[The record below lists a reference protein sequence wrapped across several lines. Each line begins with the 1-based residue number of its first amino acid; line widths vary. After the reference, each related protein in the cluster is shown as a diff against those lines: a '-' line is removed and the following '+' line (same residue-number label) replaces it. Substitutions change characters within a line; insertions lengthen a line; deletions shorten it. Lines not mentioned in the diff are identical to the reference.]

1 MDRFHKLFWEV
12 YSRNCEI
19 DNIDVT
25 KDDLESIKK
34 FDREK
39 LYKTFRN
46 LIHSLLDFKSKAKST
61 EIKELIDKNRQF
73 ESIITKLE
81 ADGRSH
87 IAKHYQLRLEIESQK
102 NIIDEL
108 NNEILGGKS
117 ENKQLKMKILQLD
130 RALEIYK
137 GRADL
142 GRKSTE
148 NKRDKMQIDLESLAQ
163 VDHLKSVKSGIRV
176 LSDKNK
182 AVGGNARN
190 IMVSSRSLKNRMN
203 HIRCKSELAKSL
215 KIIIPT

>member
-1 MDRFHKLFWEV
+1 MDRIHKLFWEV

-19 DNIDVT
+19 ENMELT
-25 KDDLESIKK
+25 KDDLESIRK

-46 LIHSLLDFKSKAKST
+46 LIHNLLDFKSKAKST

-73 ESIITKLE
+73 ESMITKLE
-81 ADGRSH
+81 ADSRSH

-102 NIIDEL
+102 NTIEEM
-108 NNEILGGKS
+108 NNEVLCGRS
-117 ENKQLKMKILQLD
+117 EIKQLKMKILQLD

-137 GRADL
+137 GRVDL

-148 NKRDKMQIDLESLAQ
+148 NKRDKIQIDLESLAQ
-163 VDHLKSVKSGIRV
+163 VDHLKSVKSGIKI

-182 AVGGNARN
+182 VGSGNARN
-190 IMVSSRSLKNRMN
+190 MMVSSRSLKNRMN
-203 HIRCKSELAKSL
+203 HIRCKSELTKSL
-215 KIIIPT
+215 KIMIPA